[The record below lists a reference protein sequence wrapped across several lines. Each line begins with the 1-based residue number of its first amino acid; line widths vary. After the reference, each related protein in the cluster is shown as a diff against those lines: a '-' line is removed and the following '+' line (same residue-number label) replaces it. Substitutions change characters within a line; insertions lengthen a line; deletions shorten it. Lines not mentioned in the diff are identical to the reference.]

1 MLKKALVLFIIL
13 GCFSTAGCTD
23 KVAHVGYTDNECK
36 YVEIDGE
43 VKTCDTYD
51 NTYEVIWVD
60 SCLTPTSE
68 DGVKASTTMCE
79 MQ

>member
-1 MLKKALVLFIIL
+1 MSKKVLVLFIIL
-13 GCFSTAGCTD
+13 GCFNIVGCTD
-23 KVAHVGYTDNECK
+23 KVAYVGYNDQECK

-51 NTYEVIWVD
+51 NTYEIVWVD
-60 SCLTPTSE
+60 SCLTSTDE

-79 MQ
+79 IQ